1 MAGFIAMLFSHNR
14 PLHELLDPV
23 RKDQSK
29 VFEQEF
35 SGMTDRGFSYS
46 DHVSALDRLISF
58 IRSGLEPYRDFLLDF
73 VALEV
78 DLSKSPIPNLDKLP
92 AILWKQQNLE
102 RLRSVDSAK
111 FCEQHE
117 KLCLLLR

>member
-35 SGMTDRGFSYS
+35 SGMTDRVFSYS
-46 DHVSALDRLISF
+46 DHVYALDRLISF

-117 KLCLLLR
+117 KLRLLLR